1 MKIVWTV
8 RSLQDVETIA
18 DFIGQDDPAAA
29 DRLVRRME
37 SQVSGLAH
45 NPGIGRRGRVEG
57 TRELVLSKTPY
68 IAAYRI
74 GDGAVEIL
82 AIVHG
87 AQRWPSSF

>member
-1 MKIVWTV
+1 MRIVWTA
-8 RSLQDVETIA
+8 RSLQDIETIA
-18 DFIGQDDPAAA
+18 DFIAEDDPAAA
-29 DRLVRRME
+29 DRLVRRIE
-37 SQVSGLAH
+37 NQISGLAH
-45 NPGIGRRGRVEG
+45 NPGLGCRGRVEG

-68 IAAYRI
+68 LAAYRI